1 MAKSENLTLCSNCCL
16 LELTKINELI
26 IEYKVYSM
34 EFSAA
39 YVKKVAETVETLRQI
54 TNETSEKT

>member
-1 MAKSENLTLCSNCCL
+1 
-16 LELTKINELI
+16 
-26 IEYKVYSM
+26 M

-54 TNETSEKT
+54 TNKTSEKTQTKICSISKEINKTLTDVLFENVS